1 MVSGAASFPCPYF
14 VQFRSFLS
22 MPRKAVSIVAAG
34 LMLVGAYLAKPASA
48 AIIISVDW
56 NSALAGI
63 QSTIVASPGDN
74 VTANIIFQITGASS
88 ISNYE
93 MSTQFSSSRLTFI
106 SRMDMGTNVNPGLD
120 KLPPTGNVLN
130 NNQNTGL
137 ISPTLGLYGVN
148 EFIAGS
154 NLGGAG
160 PTAADPAFSVS
171 AITFRVEPGL
181 DGVVLTPGIFPNG
194 FDIFFSN
201 GSAVIPTGDF
211 TFNSGSITAVPEPSA
226 AVLAAMGLLAVGVRG
241 YRNRRSLR
249 LRV

>member
-1 MVSGAASFPCPYF
+1 
-14 VQFRSFLS
+14 
-22 MPRKAVSIVAAG
+22 
-34 LMLVGAYLAKPASA
+34 
-48 AIIISVDW
+48 
-56 NSALAGI
+56 
-63 QSTIVASPGDN
+63 
-74 VTANIIFQITGASS
+74 
-88 ISNYE
+88 
-93 MSTQFSSSRLTFI
+93 
-106 SRMDMGTNVNPGLD
+106 MDMGTNVNPGLD

-130 NNQNTGL
+130 NIQNTGL
-137 ISPTLGLYGVN
+137 LSPTLGVYGVN
-148 EFIAGS
+148 EFIAG
-154 NLGGAG
+154 NTLLTG

-171 AITFRVEPGL
+171 VITFRVEPGL